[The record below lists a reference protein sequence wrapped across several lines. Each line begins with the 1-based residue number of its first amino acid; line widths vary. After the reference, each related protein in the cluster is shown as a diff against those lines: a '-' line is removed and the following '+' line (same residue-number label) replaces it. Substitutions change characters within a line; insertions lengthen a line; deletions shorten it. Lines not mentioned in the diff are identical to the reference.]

1 VVGVFEQVTIYLG
14 AGSQEDDFAFEL
26 ELVPQGS
33 RPQFSADLSGD
44 FSANGA
50 VAGKPLHGS
59 VVIEDGI
66 YLLNSHGPGHDRPGL
81 FDR

>member
-1 VVGVFEQVTIYLG
+1 MVGVFEQVTISLG
-14 AGSQEDDFAFEL
+14 AGSQEDDFAFGL
-26 ELVPQGS
+26 ELVQQRS

-50 VAGKPLHGS
+50 VAGKPMHGS

-66 YLLNSHGPGHDRPGL
+66 YLLHGHSSWHDRPGL
-81 FDR
+81 FDC